1 MTSLM
6 QLTRLKR
13 GFTLIEL
20 MITVAIIGILAAV
33 AYPSYVGYVQR
44 AHRSEAKAVLLQDA
58 TILERNFSLAN
69 RYDNTQQG
77 GGGTATGGVLML
89 QAPASG
95 TKVYDVSAT
104 TLTQTTY
111 VLTATRTAGTVMAN
125 DACGDFTLNNAGVQ
139 GVTNATLTAAECWAR

>member
-69 RYDNTQQG
+69 
-77 GGGTATGGVLML
+77 LH
-89 QAPASG
+89 
-95 TKVYDVSAT
+95 SARW
-104 TLTQTTY
+104 Y
-111 VLTATRTAGTVMAN
+111 WSDCCCCYRHPRP
-125 DACGDFTLNNAGVQ
+125 
-139 GVTNATLTAAECWAR
+139 E